1 MQPSPRDYTTGIG
14 MPADRGAR
22 VAARKAF
29 VDLKFSFLSALQDL
43 CCEDWLVDQVRGA
56 EEPVDLWLLRAPVF
70 EALDG
75 GRPEMRR
82 RRLEIRRGLDTLFP
96 DLDVPSGFS
105 PL

>member
-1 MQPSPRDYTTGIG
+1 MLPSPRDYTTGVG

-29 VDLKFSFLSALQDL
+29 VDLKVSFLCALQDL
-43 CCEDWLVDQVRGA
+43 RCDDWLVDQVRGA
-56 EEPVDLWLLRAPVF
+56 EQPVDLWLLRAPVF

-75 GRPEMRR
+75 CRPEVRR
-82 RRLEIRRGLDTLFP
+82 RRLEIRRGLDSMFP